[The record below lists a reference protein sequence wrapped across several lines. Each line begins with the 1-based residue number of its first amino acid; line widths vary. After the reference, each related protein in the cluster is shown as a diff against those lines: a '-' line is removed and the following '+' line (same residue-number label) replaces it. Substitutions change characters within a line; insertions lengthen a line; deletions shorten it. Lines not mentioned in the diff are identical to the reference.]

1 MSQDLAAVGRRLY
14 EEVFN
19 QGRVELVEEL
29 VAEDFVEHESV
40 PGMPTDR
47 TSVPA
52 FVQMFRGAF
61 PDGRMDLE
69 DVLVDGDKIACRV
82 RMSGTHDG
90 EFMGIAPTH
99 RKFSVQTIDIIEF
112 RDGKAIA
119 HWGVTDTAAMLEQL
133 GVAGTP
139 A

>member
-1 MSQDLAAVGRRLY
+1 MSQDLAAVARRLY

-40 PGMPTDR
+40 PDMPTDR

-61 PDGRMDLE
+61 PDGRMDPE
-69 DVLVDGDKIACRV
+69 DILVDGDKIACRV

-90 EFMGIAPTH
+90 EFMGIPPTH